1 MYLRIYPH
9 RHFVPNIS
17 IGAPVV
23 KCLRKK
29 IPDAFFGTAINI
41 AFSTFKKFISIH
53 RSTHDGIRTRKGVT
67 F

>member
-29 IPDAFFGTAINI
+29 IPDAFFGTVINI
-41 AFSTFKKFISIH
+41 AFSTFKNLFLFVDIH
-53 RSTHDGIRTRKGVT
+53 MMVSEPEKV
-67 F
+67 